1 MVELTRAA
9 GAAAAPPQVRRY
21 CLGLHGAA
29 RDLQGHLKDA
39 QARAAGQE
47 EWLAGALETQRADLE
62 GLQGRSAF
70 LAEAGR
76 LLRAEI
82 DALRKADF
90 HETKGIRELTRER
103 RELEDNAPN
112 LALPP
117 KRAGESAELKLER
130 KLSVIFEPEKKKNFL
145 EAILAEDEA
154 ENRPA

>member
-1 MVELTRAA
+1 MK
-9 GAAAAPPQVRRY
+9 AAAVKTEIIALTADIDR
-21 CLGLHGAA
+21 
-29 RDLQGHLKDA
+29 
-39 QARAAGQE
+39 
-47 EWLAGALETQRADLE
+47 LA
-62 GLQGRSAF
+62 S
-70 LAEAGR
+70 LAEVKAAAVAEEDY
-76 LLRAEI
+76 LKAASIKAEI